1 MNENNN
7 FVKVAVPPGTR
18 LVTPRA
24 VNCVYDRTPA
34 GEETI
39 GILFRD
45 DQPLYVA
52 LPTEAAEALTDT
64 LREVLDHLD
73 YLRAE
78 WHQRNGGNR

>member
-1 MNENNN
+1 MTDNN
-7 FVKVAVPPGTR
+7 FVKVTVPPRTR

-34 GEETI
+34 GEESV

-45 DQPLYVA
+45 DRPIYVA
-52 LPTEAAEALTDT
+52 LPIEAAEEVANT

-78 WHQRNGGNR
+78 WHQRNGGTSA